1 MIEIIFK
8 KQYSNKLVTYLRDD
22 GSSITEKLGPDI
34 PHHDLAHFVVE
45 QEFSLEHGFRGNINK
60 GMTIAQLSDKTIIKD
75 QPVESWLA
83 EVMTRNLQALQSG
96 AAEPNQFIKLVQWE
110 AQSVPELS
118 CPPMTI
124 NQVQK
129 MKSQYRSLCEDWE
142 ELPENETIKL
152 FF

>member
-1 MIEIIFK
+1 
-8 KQYSNKLVTYLRDD
+8 VTYIRDD
-22 GSSITEKLGPDI
+22 GSTNTEKLGPVI

-45 QEFSLEHGFRGNINK
+45 QEFSLKNGFWGNINK
-60 GMTIAQLSDKTIIKD
+60 GMTIAQLSDKAIIKD
-75 QPVESWLA
+75 LPVESWLA

-129 MKSQYRSLCEDWE
+129 MKSQYR
-142 ELPENETIKL
+142 
-152 FF
+152 